1 MSIKDL
7 LIVEIAEGVAGPCC
21 ALQYADLGARV
32 IKIESPV
39 GDRTREWGPPMTGD
53 DAAIFAH
60 LNRGKESVMLDLTR
74 DDDRAKLDAI
84 LARADAVVAQNDP
97 GEDGLPDWRAVARAH
112 PQLVVCEIDDFGA
125 AGPLSGFPGSEL
137 TVQAMSGFTRYV
149 GDPGGAPCRVGFEIA
164 GMAAAMNAYQAI
176 AAGIWHR
183 KRSGS
188 AQYVRVSALN
198 SLLSMKTI
206 LLIAQGGDVDEWK
219 GFHLNGPH
227 WPADTGWPTRD
238 GQVTFDFRADQYDD
252 WVAFCAKMGL
262 GHLKDHPDYKDW
274 RSTVHTGDRR
284 FVYGEPYRQVFATMT
299 SDEVNAAVN
308 DAGGTSLKYHTYG
321 EVLAHPQVQ
330 ILDPLVDVPDESP
343 GARQQVGSP
352 FRYVAE
358 PRTTQYA
365 RAPRLGEHTDAVL
378 AEFAAAP
385 AGRRRAAAGGGA

>member
-7 LIVEIAEGVAGPCC
+7 LIVEFAEGVAGPCC
-21 ALQYADLGARV
+21 GLQLADLGARV
-32 IKIESPV
+32 IKIESSV
-39 GDRTREWGPPMTGD
+39 GDRTREWGPPMAGD

-60 LNRGKESVMLDLTR
+60 LNRGKESVVLDP
-74 DDDRAKLDAI
+74 AKDSDCEQLDAI

-97 GEDGLPDWRAVARAH
+97 GEEHNPDWNALARAH
-112 PQLVVCEIDDFGA
+112 PRLVVCEIDDLGP

-137 TVQAMSGFTRYV
+137 AVQAMSGFTRYV

-164 GMAAAMNAYQAI
+164 GMAAAMHAYQAM
-176 AAGIWHR
+176 AAGILHR
-183 KRSGS
+183 ARGGTG
-188 AQYVRVSALN
+188 QYVRVSALN

-227 WPADTGWPTRD
+227 WPADTGWPTKD

-252 WVAFCAKMGL
+252 WVAFCEKMGL

-274 RSTVHTGDRR
+274 RTTVHTGDRR
-284 FVYGEPYRQVFATMT
+284 FVFGEPYRQVFAKMT

-308 DAGGTSLKYHTYG
+308 GAGGTSLKYHTYG

-330 ILDPLVDVPDESP
+330 ILEPLVDVPDENP
-343 GARQQVGSP
+343 AARKQVGSP
-352 FRYVAE
+352 FRTMGEA
-358 PRTTQYA
+358 RRTQYT
-365 RAPRLGEHTDAVL
+365 RAPHLGEHTQAVL

-385 AGRRRAAAGGGA
+385 IERKRAAAGRGA